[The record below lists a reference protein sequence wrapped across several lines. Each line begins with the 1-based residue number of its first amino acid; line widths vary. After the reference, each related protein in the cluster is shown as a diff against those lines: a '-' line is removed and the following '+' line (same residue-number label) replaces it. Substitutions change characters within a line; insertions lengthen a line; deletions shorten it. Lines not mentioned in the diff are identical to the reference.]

1 MRTVFKMFVLYLADL
16 IASIILIP
24 YYFLYKCFIMDN
36 KEFEKEIR
44 KILGNDKKKTL
55 TR

>member
-36 KEFEKEIR
+36 KEFEKEIK
-44 KILGNDKKKTL
+44 KILGK
-55 TR
+55 